1 MNALLAPHRPPSIF
15 IIGDVILDHTI
26 QGSVAR
32 VANEAPVPV
41 LRKSQNLERA
51 TLGGAANVA
60 ANVAACGADT
70 YLYSVVGADLYAD
83 CLCKLIPAEIHKT
96 VLYAADHS
104 TIVKHRGF
112 VHNNLLFRYD
122 EGEAGVP
129 TDSLRKLYKI
139 ILKDIR
145 RIQPDAIIYSDY
157 GYGVCADPYIR
168 TIIYAARVLGIPT
181 IVDAKGSY
189 ERYSGATVIKPN
201 RGEAAAYVGL
211 PKDTDVGALHQRLY
225 EKAVADYTCITMS
238 EDGISL
244 YDHIGGIRTEQAV
257 PQKYTVNDVT
267 GAGDVAT
274 AVLAYCFATRTPT
287 HQTLYCVVSLA
298 TASVQHMC
306 TYVLQP
312 ADFWHVRRGLNKRI
326 RLDELSHIPRTLG
339 PIVFTNGCF
348 DLLHAGHIK
357 QLKYAKEQGATL
369 VVGLNSDKSV
379 ALLKGP
385 NRPVIPQEQRAVLI
399 EALECVDYYFLF
411 DDLSPAAYVQQL
423 QPDVLVKGADYSV
436 SQLSSAQYAKRVEL
450 CPLYDD
456 VSTSRIIE
464 KISRLNN
471 PKPSL

>member
-26 QGSVAR
+26 QGSVSR
-32 VANEAPVPV
+32 VANEAPVPI
-41 LRKSQNLERA
+41 LKKSQLLERA

-70 YLYSVVGADLYAD
+70 HLYSIVGADLYAD
-83 CLCKLIPAEIHKT
+83 CLCKLIPPEIHKT
-96 VLYAADHS
+96 VLYAPDHS

-112 VHNNLLFRYD
+112 VHNSLLFRYD
-122 EGEAGVP
+122 EGQPGVP
-129 TDSLRKLYKI
+129 ADSLRKLYEI
-139 ILKDIR
+139 IINDIR
-145 RIQPDAIIYSDY
+145 RFQPDAIIFSDY
-157 GYGVCADPYIR
+157 GYGVCAQSHIR
-168 TIIYAARVLGIPT
+168 AILYAARILGIPT
-181 IVDAKGSY
+181 IVDAKGDY
-189 ERYSGATVIKPN
+189 KRYSGATVIKPN

-211 PKDTDVGALHQRLY
+211 PRDTDIGALHQRLY
-225 EKAVADYTCITMS
+225 EKAWADYTCITMS

-244 YDHIGGIRTEQAV
+244 YDHHGGIRTEQPV
-257 PQKYTVNDVT
+257 PQKYSVNDVT

-312 ADFWHVRRGLNKRI
+312 ADFWHVRRSLNKRL
-326 RLDELSHIPRTLG
+326 RTDEIAHIPKTLG

-357 QLKYAKEQGATL
+357 QLKYAKEQGAIL
-369 VVGLNSDKSV
+369 VVGLNSDVSV
-379 ALLKGP
+379 AALKGP
-385 NRPVIPQEQRAVLI
+385 ARPIIPQEQRAALI
-399 EALECVDYYFLF
+399 EALESVDYYFLF
-411 DDLSPAAYVQQL
+411 DELSPATYVQQL
-423 QPDVLVKGADYSV
+423 QPDVLVKGADYTV

-450 CPLYDD
+450 CPLYAN

-471 PKPSL
+471 SSPTL